1 MLVKLNT
8 PHADIM
14 AAETFMA
21 IIITITIQPL
31 TTGWLVEKLSINK

>member
-21 IIITITIQPL
+21 IIITTQPL
-31 TTGWLVEKLSINK
+31 TKGWPVEKLSFNK